1 VAAHNTSAAAGAPG
15 EGLRRRSDGL
25 SLARWVCLRPGF
37 TERNEVDEM
46 SHERD
51 VRPAETGDGVGTDG
65 SLHSPDEPTFDHG
78 ADRSAEKSD
87 GVGTDGSLDNPDNV
101 NPDNPVTDRDAETRR
116 H

>member
-1 VAAHNTSAAAGAPG
+1 MP
-15 EGLRRRSDGL
+15 
-25 SLARWVCLRPGF
+25 
-37 TERNEVDEM
+37 
-46 SHERD
+46 HERD
-51 VRPAETGDGVGTDG
+51 VRPADTGEGVGTDG

-87 GVGTDGSLDNPDNV
+87 GVGTDGSLV